1 MKKFYIVETSTDYD
15 GVLEYN
21 QFETEEK
28 AIQYI
33 KDNFLNHIESQKR
46 VNEIVRGFRRPYD
59 KDFTLKEIYFDHE
72 LFTIDN
78 VSIDDYGEFDYLTLY
93 TNKYNKK
100 QNGLPRFISEA
111 LTNKGKKYT
120 EIFYTTTKDGKFYG
134 GGRYFDSLEELKET
148 IFKAQSERYAE
159 QYYKY

>member
-21 QFETEEK
+21 KFETEEK

-33 KDNFLNHIESQKR
+33 KDNFLNHITSKKR
-46 VNEIVRGFRRPYD
+46 LNEMVRGFRRPYD

-93 TNKYNKK
+93 TNEYNKK
-100 QNGLPRFISEA
+100 QNGLPRFITEA
-111 LTNKGKKYT
+111 LTNKGKRYN
-120 EIFYTTTKDGKFYG
+120 EVFYTITKEGNYYDGHQ
-134 GGRYFDSLEELKET
+134 YFKTLKDLANNAYENQSLKY
-148 IFKAQSERYAE
+148 SE
-159 QYYKY
+159 QYYNS